1 MRAHWTWFIL
11 GAFLMSVILFGIYQI
26 PIVKFQL
33 EWRFDAMVGIV
44 RSWLYPGDIL
54 PTPVGHTAL
63 PVPSQQPTQNVS
75 PTPGVVIKQA
85 ATATPTAS
93 PTPPPQMVKLES
105 PRWEKQDWNN
115 CGPATLALNLR
126 YYGWE
131 GDQFD
136 ISALLKPDRGDKNVN
151 IDELI
156 YYVHNRAG
164 WLEATYRVGGTLEVL
179 QRFIA
184 AGYPVIVEKGYV
196 IESDGPDAG
205 WAGHYL
211 LLTGYDLDRQVFN
224 SQDSFLGPDQEISF
238 ATLESG
244 WEAFNWVYM
253 VIYPVNS
260 APPLEAI
267 LGRDYDVDDNREQT
281 LERSRRAIEQD
292 PDNAYLWFNLGT
304 NLLYF
309 ERYRQAAEAFDN
321 ALMLG
326 LPWRFTR
333 YQFGPYIAYFHSGR
347 TEDLMNL
354 AEATLARTAKAE
366 ESLLWRGWGRYR
378 LGDVNGAV
386 EDFLAALQ
394 INPNYID
401 AQYALDFLGVGT

>member
-1 MRAHWTWFIL
+1 MRTQFKWFLL
-11 GAFLMSVILFGIYQI
+11 GALLTGALLWGIYQI
-26 PIVKFQL
+26 PAVKFQL
-33 EWRFDAMVGIV
+33 EWRFDAMAGML
-44 RSWLYPGDIL
+44 RSLLYPGDVL
-54 PTPVGHTAL
+54 PTPVGSVKL
-63 PVPSQQPTQNVS
+63 IVPSPDPSVTPTREEE
-75 PTPGVVIKQA
+75 TVV
-85 ATATPTAS
+85 TATPTAT
-93 PTPPPQMVKLES
+93 PTPLPERVELEAPS
-105 PRWEKQDWNN
+105 WEKQDWNN

-136 ISALLKPDRGDKNVN
+136 ISSLLKPDRGDKNVN

-164 WLEATYRVGGTLEVL
+164 WLEAQYRVGGTIEILK
-179 QRFIA
+179 RFIA
-184 AGYPVIVEKGYV
+184 AGYPVVVEKGYV

-211 LLTGYDLDRQVFN
+211 LLTGYDQEQGIFIG
-224 SQDSFLGPDQEISF
+224 QDSFIGPNQEVGF
-238 ATLESG
+238 DVLEDG

-253 VIYPVNS
+253 VVYPVS
-260 APPLEAI
+260 SPPPLEAI
-267 LGRDYDVDDNREQT
+267 LGDDLDVDQNRERAV
-281 LERSRRAIEQD
+281 ERSRLAVEQD
-292 PDNAYLWFNLGT
+292 PENSYAWFNLGT

-321 ALMLG
+321 ALSLG

-347 TEDLMNL
+347 TDDLLNL
-354 AEATLARTAKAE
+354 AEATLQRTAKAE

-386 EDFLAALQ
+386 EDFLRALE
-394 INPNYID
+394 INPNYLD
-401 AQYALDFLGVGT
+401 AQYALEFLGWGA